1 MESHD
6 RSKAVI
12 DLGKQLVTELDLD
25 DDLLAQWMA
34 HVIAERM
41 DAAERASPEE
51 RASAQD
57 TCRQAIFSLWE
68 QRNSLPSHMQ
78 PFRELEPLL
87 RTLASL
93 NVDSGVRFRYFP
105 RHPSDEEL
113 EGTVEAGKQFL
124 DAAVNLD
131 YSARVL
137 IQYLL
142 SAAAKEAAEKAIP
155 WLDAAIDA
163 EADAVLELRI
173 VEFVSGGAK
182 APGAEEVA
190 RKALLD
196 KIEKLEMF
204 AQLATTVA
212 AEFRSQLDPP
222 AGDDDCHGTDL

>member
-1 MESHD
+1 MESLD

-12 DLGKQLVTELDLD
+12 DLGKRLVAELNLG

-34 HVIAERM
+34 HVIAERI
-41 DAAERASPEE
+41 DATERASPAG

-57 TCRQAIFSLWE
+57 TCMQAILNLWE
-68 QRNSLPSHMQ
+68 HRNSLPSHMR

-93 NVDSGVRFRYFP
+93 DVDSGARFRYFH

-113 EGTVEAGKQFL
+113 EDAEVSGKSFL
-124 DAAVNLD
+124 EAAVNLD
-131 YSARVL
+131 YSARAL

-142 SAAAKEAAEKAIP
+142 GAAAKEATEKAIP
-155 WLDAAIDA
+155 WLNAAINA

-173 VEFVSGGAK
+173 VEFVSSGAK

-196 KIEKLEMF
+196 KIEKLKMF
-204 AQLATTVA
+204 SQLATAVA
-212 AEFRSQLDPP
+212 TDLKSQLDPL
-222 AGDDDCHGTDL
+222 AGHEDCKGN